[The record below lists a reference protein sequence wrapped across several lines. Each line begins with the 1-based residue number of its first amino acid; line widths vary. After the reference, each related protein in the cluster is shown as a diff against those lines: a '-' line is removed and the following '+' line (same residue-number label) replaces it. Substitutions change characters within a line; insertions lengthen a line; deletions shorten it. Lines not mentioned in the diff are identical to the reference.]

1 MEKAAS
7 RELCQRCE
15 GIERASG
22 SESEPDG
29 NTVQGNYYEVAE
41 VRNGL
46 VRNST
51 RNSTRNRNRTRRG
64 GLDPRFARVEMVD

>member
-22 SESEPDG
+22 SEAEPDG

-41 VRNGL
+41 VSNRL
-46 VRNST
+46 VRSSN
-51 RNSTRNRNRTRRG
+51 RNSNRNRNSTRRG
-64 GLDPRFARVEMVD
+64 GLDPRFARVEVVD